1 MPPMKKG
8 NEETKLSRSRK
19 WTEDKHG
26 LFAILLDEESSFA
39 LNLENLAPEKSSNN
53 EIFTHLV
60 RERDKQLKNE

>member
-39 LNLENLAPEKSSNN
+39 LNLENLAPEKTFQQRNFYTFGKRKRQT
-53 EIFTHLV
+53 I
-60 RERDKQLKNE
+60 KK